1 MMFHL
6 LLLAVLAQG
15 ISGVAGG
22 YGLVADPSGAAV
34 GLPLEWLEGTPFS
47 DYLVPGAILFSVLG
61 VFPLIVA
68 WGLWRRRRWAWYG
81 ALMVGAALAVWI
93 IVEIMMIGYKPEPP
107 LQAIYGGLGV
117 AILCLASLRT
127 VRRVLS

>member
-1 MMFHL
+1 MMFYL

-22 YGLVADPSGAAV
+22 YGLVADPSGTAV
-34 GLPLEWLEGTPFS
+34 GLPLDWLESTPFS
-47 DYLVPGAILFSVLG
+47 DYLLPGAILFSVLG

-68 WGLWRRRRWAWYG
+68 WGLWRRRRWGWYG